1 MIRQLLFSLICL
13 ILMLMAGCRERVPVE
28 PMKFK
33 GYDHNPILSPGEPGA
48 WDELTIAL
56 PNVVKHDSTYYL
68 FYLGINKRG
77 IPATGLATSPDGYH
91 FTKFEGN
98 PVLTSDGVGQDA
110 FGVGAGI
117 VIRQDSGWVM
127 YHNSLERATWGPGG
141 NIGRATATALTGPWI
156 KDDKPV
162 LTAGKLGEWDSE
174 YLFPN
179 SVLKL
184 EDGSYRM
191 YYSGGMDFSRS
202 EYQYLGMAA
211 SYDGINWKK
220 YNDPAT
226 SERPFAESDPVLKT
240 GKLGKWDSQQV
251 WTCFVLRNKT
261 GFEMYYGGNTVID
274 NVRIMSAG
282 FATSDDGIIWKKFP
296 GNPVFEI
303 DKNLIPAK
311 DIIEIVFEGPS
322 LIFLD
327 SICLMYYDY
336 AVIGSLGSKI
346 GVAKAGVR

>member
-1 MIRQLLFSLICL
+1 
-13 ILMLMAGCRERVPVE
+13 
-28 PMKFK
+28 
-33 GYDHNPILSPGEPGA
+33 
-48 WDELTIAL
+48 
-56 PNVVKHDSTYYL
+56 
-68 FYLGINKRG
+68 
-77 IPATGLATSPDGYH
+77 
-91 FTKFEGN
+91 
-98 PVLTSDGVGQDA
+98 
-110 FGVGAGI
+110 
-117 VIRQDSGWVM
+117 M
-127 YHNSLERATWGPGG
+127 YHNSIERATWGPGG
-141 NIGRATATALTGPWI
+141 NIGRAMATDLTGPWI

-184 EDGSYRM
+184 DDGSYRM

-226 SERPFAESDPVLKT
+226 RERPFAESDPVLKT
-240 GKLGKWDSQQV
+240 GKSGKWDSQQV

-261 GFEMYYGGNTVID
+261 GFEMYYGGYAVIND
-274 NVRIMSAG
+274 VRVGSAG

-311 DIIEIVFEGPS
+311 DIVEIVYEGPS

-346 GVAKAGVR
+346 GVAMAGAK